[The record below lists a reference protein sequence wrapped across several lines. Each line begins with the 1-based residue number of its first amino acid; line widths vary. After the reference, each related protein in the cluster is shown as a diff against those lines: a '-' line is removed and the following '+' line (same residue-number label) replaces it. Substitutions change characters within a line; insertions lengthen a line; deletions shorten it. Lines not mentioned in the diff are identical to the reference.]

1 MPDSP
6 SGPLTSVATRLGE
19 MGLAGPKPTKRERLQ
34 QARMQRSPIGAKKR
48 AASRREESFYP
59 AFQQTLNLHRLDFW
73 HCYNPMFAKE
83 SGWPDYVVFGYGW
96 LAFVELKARSIHT
109 KRAGKLSVEQ
119 QRYKASVEA
128 AGAEW
133 QTFVFPDD
141 WKVIDAWLEAKS
153 GRTPDL
159 AWREEETEPV

>member
-1 MPDSP
+1 MESR
-6 SGPLTSVATRLGE
+6 SVVRQLADLGHA
-19 MGLAGPKPTKRERLQ
+19 LPKPRKADRLRE
-34 QARMQRSPIGAKKR
+34 ARMQRSPIGAKKR
-48 AASRREESFYP
+48 AAARREEDFYP
-59 AFQQTLNLHRLDFW
+59 AWEQTLNLHRLDFW

-83 SGWPDYVVFGYGW
+83 SGWPDYVVFGRKW

-109 KRAGKLSVEQ
+109 GRIGKLSVEQ

-141 WKVIDAWLEAKS
+141 WKSIDAWLEGKS

-159 AWREEETEPV
+159 TWRETESAS